1 MRRIYVCT
9 IGVCMLLLAGSS
21 CKKAY
26 DFIREHP
33 DDHLS
38 FCRIT
43 HIRGDGF
50 FAYPGATDTLTF
62 FYNAK
67 GDPTDM
73 LDRSPARNSQDQ
85 HWRYDNR
92 GRLIA
97 YYITFPPPPGY
108 PPPTGAVEYHKY
120 AYPKPDWVVDTVIY
134 YGTPEFPPL
143 YKDAFDGRIDAHL
156 LDSRGRIIRTYHLAD
171 LNPPTQPTT
180 EYKYDA
186 NGNLEVSNY
195 LGAPYPPG
203 TTYDH
208 MINPYRTNYVFQF
221 TYKDFS
227 LNNLIA
233 IDPASVGGLVP
244 EYNQFGLPVT
254 LPVPSLTIFTLITFD
269 AMNSNPIEIDYACS
283 MPKGPIDY

>member
-1 MRRIYVCT
+1 
-9 IGVCMLLLAGSS
+9 MLLLAGSS

-26 DFIREHP
+26 DYIREHP

-43 HIRGDGF
+43 RIR
-50 FAYPGATDTLTF
+50 ANSYYYPGLQDTLTF

-73 LDRSPARNSQDQ
+73 LDRSIVRTGMDQ

-97 YYITFPPPPGY
+97 YYIAY
-108 PPPTGAVEYHKY
+108 PPPIGTPVGSIEYDKY
-120 AYPKPDWVVDTVIY
+120 EYPRPNWVIDTVIFY
-134 YGTPEFPPL
+134 QALEFPPI
-143 YKDAFDGRIDAHL
+143 YKDAFDAQIEAEQ
-156 LDSRGRIIRTYHLAD
+156 LDNKGRIIKRYNISDPQHPQLIS
-171 LNPPTQPTT
+171 
-180 EYKYDA
+180 EYTYDA
-186 NGNLEVSNY
+186 NGNLEVPNY

-208 MINPYRTNYVFQF
+208 MINPYRTNYIFQF

-233 IDPASVGGLVP
+233 TDPGSVGGLVP
-244 EYNQFGLPVT
+244 IYNQFGLPTT
-254 LPVPSLTIFTLITFD
+254 LPVPSLTIFTPITFD
-269 AMNSNPIEIDYACS
+269 EIEQNPIEIDYACS